1 MMTLAKTTT
10 MTTNVD
16 NMIPMSLKHLE
27 TAASVA
33 VEALDKENMKKNM
46 MKKMIIMINVTATT
60 LLWILEVILATTM
73 TFSQPPVDSTTH
85 GTLLPTSSAALVVED
100 LTKNIQYKQEI
111 QK

>member
-16 NMIPMSLKHLE
+16 NMIPTSLKHLE

-33 VEALDKENMKKNM
+33 VEALDKENMKNM

-73 TFSQPPVDSTTH
+73 TFSQPPVDFTTH
-85 GTLLPTSSAALVVED
+85 GTLLPTSSAVLVVED
-100 LTKNIQYKQEI
+100 LTKNIQYK
-111 QK
+111 